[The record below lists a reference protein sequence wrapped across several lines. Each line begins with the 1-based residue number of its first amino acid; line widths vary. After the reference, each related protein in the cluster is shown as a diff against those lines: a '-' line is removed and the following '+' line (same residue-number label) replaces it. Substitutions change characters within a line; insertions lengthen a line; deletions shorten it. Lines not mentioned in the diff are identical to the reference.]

1 MRRFCMENAFKFLLI
16 FGVALLLAA
25 ASLAFSK
32 DPRNSIFFARVHG
45 KPSKEEAKKTART
58 IAGCVAGVGAAII
71 IYCLIGL
78 ISGS

>member
-1 MRRFCMENAFKFLLI
+1 MENALKFMLI
-16 FGVALLLAA
+16 FGVLLLLAA

-45 KPSKEEAKKTART
+45 KPSKEEAKKTALV
-58 IAGCVAGVGAAII
+58 IAGCVAGVGAAVI